1 MLITMIICYNNIKV
15 QEEVD
20 VMSEIYDKKLER
32 NYGKVQKSELKYF
45 EKKDKGLSSYDRKLK
60 AIAASTKKESKQ
72 QSDQEKQIKLATKNF
87 IQHITKLDKE
97 KTKNLNIQIKDAKTK
112 LKDDVDNI
120 ETTYKEK
127 ANDFSEEKKT
137 ISTTYTTVK
146 RDEAKKSK
154 TSQSSFAAKEK
165 RTVKRFEGMKQK
177 EQIAVKERKKQAE
190 ETIKILQ
197 TERDELVK
205 EISDTS
211 QKEINSAYEVIAFRR
226 AKIDENLE
234 LAQLKH
240 NELIEGIDKEEN
252 GATSKYNSNIQKN
265 EQSLEEKVNR
275 RNKFLQ
281 KADLEGDFKNVKLQ
295 KREIKQLEQASEK
308 ELKQFK
314 MDFDKLIK
322 EIELKRTVEER
333 RFLEEVAEI
342 ERGFAQ
348 FKQEQLWRIEL
359 VSLESAEEI
368 TNIKLETEKKLYAE
382 THILEQVDI
391 DFEVELAR
399 LEREKQIAINEIKD
413 MAEKDLIAYERARDQ
428 KEVEFDMHTALNEK
442 ESKIA
447 QYKKEIEKNNLQSK
461 FEIQE
466 VEFEIELQLQEEEL
480 QFKVAKQMEEEF
492 IGLHKNDFEKQTAI
506 REEHSSTINE
516 LSEVHLQR
524 AQDQLEFEELEIE
537 NRVSLKLKFLDEQK
551 SILEKEYKLLLDRIE
566 TNQKQEESFYKA
578 AIKQIEKQEKDIL
591 KKTVAQE
598 QKEIKK
604 LEQSLAE
611 IETEGG
617 EADSSAITSR
627 LQELIDVVSVE
638 MEDTQKI
645 IRTKVAVVEEML
657 SLIQSRQQLEK
668 DDAKVLYNR
677 EIRNLEYGI
686 ELVEQNK
693 QSELLE
699 AKARYEKTVDLYKGL
714 KQDIASKLALKK
726 EEHVQFLSRR
736 EEYEKNILSA
746 AKERYDQAVQL
757 LEETKARKIT
767 SIKDGLHSENSVL
780 NKLIES
786 ENDAYKALQ
795 KESVHKKII
804 IHNSSEARLL
814 DRSKTH
820 LKTIEEIESD
830 YLRILA
836 NRERELKQKDIEFKG
851 LLAQVEKSI
860 QVEKKK
866 YEDDRRKAQKT
877 YEIEL
882 KKSITSINKNLELES
897 RLV

>member
-1 MLITMIICYNNIKV
+1 MIICYNNIKV

-20 VMSEIYDKKLER
+20 VMSEINDKKLER

-60 AIAASTKKESKQ
+60 AVALTTKKETKQ
-72 QSDQEKQIKLATKNF
+72 QSDREKQIKLETKNF
-87 IQHITKLDKE
+87 IQQIQKLHKE
-97 KTKNLNIQIKDAKTK
+97 KIKNLNVQIKDAKSK
-112 LKDDVDNI
+112 VKDDLENI
-120 ETTYKEK
+120 EKTYKEK
-127 ANDFSEEKKT
+127 VTDLSEEKKT
-137 ISTTYTTVK
+137 ISTSYTTVK

-154 TSQSSFAAKEK
+154 TAQSSFTAKEK

-177 EQIAVKERKKQAE
+177 EQVAIKERKKLAE
-190 ETIKILQ
+190 DTIKTLQ

-211 QKEINSAYEVIAFRR
+211 QSEINSAYEVIAFRR
-226 AKIDENLE
+226 AQVDETLE
-234 LAQLKH
+234 QAQLKH
-240 NELIEGIDKEEN
+240 NESIEGIDTEEN
-252 GATSKYNSNIQKN
+252 GATSKHNINIQKN

-295 KREIKQLEQASEK
+295 KREIKQLEQASER

-314 MDFDKLIK
+314 IDYDKLIK

-333 RFLEEVAEI
+333 RYLEEVAEI

-359 VSLESAEEI
+359 VSIESAEEI

-382 THILEQVDI
+382 THILQQIDI

-428 KEVEFDMHTALNEK
+428 KEVAFDMHTALNEK
-442 ESKIA
+442 ESKNA
-447 QYKKEIEKNNLQSK
+447 QYNKEIEKNNLQSK
-461 FEIQE
+461 LEIQE
-466 VEFEIELQLQEEEL
+466 VEFEIEQQLLEEEL
-480 QFKVAKQMEEEF
+480 QFKSSKQLEEEY
-492 IGLHKNDFEKQTAI
+492 IGLHKNDFEKQTTI
-506 REEHSSTINE
+506 RDEHVSTIKE
-516 LSEVHLQR
+516 LSEVRLQR

-537 NRVSLKLKFLDEQK
+537 NRMRLKLEFLDEQK
-551 SILEKEYKLLLDRIE
+551 SILQKEYKLLLERIE
-566 TNQKQEESFYKA
+566 ANQKQEESFYKA

-617 EADSSAITSR
+617 ETDSSAISSR

-638 MEDTQKI
+638 MENTQKI
-645 IRTKVAVVEEML
+645 IRTKVVVVEEKL
-657 SLIQSRQQLEK
+657 SIIQSRQQLEK
-668 DDAKVLYNR
+668 DDAQVLYNR
-677 EIRNLEYGI
+677 EIRNLDYGI
-686 ELVEQNK
+686 ELLEQNK

-699 AKARYEKTVDLYKGL
+699 AKARCEKTTELYKGL
-714 KQDIASKLALKK
+714 EQDIASKIALKK
-726 EEHVQFLSRR
+726 EEHIQFLKRR
-736 EEYEKNILSA
+736 EEYEKNILTA
-746 AKERYDQAVQL
+746 ARERYDQSVQL
-757 LEETKARKIT
+757 LEETKTRKIT
-767 SIKDGLHSENSVL
+767 SINDGLQSENGVL

-786 ENDAYKALQ
+786 ENDSYKALQ

-804 IHNSSEARLL
+804 IHNSAEARLL

-820 LKTIEEIESD
+820 LKTIEDIESD
-830 YLRILA
+830 YLKILA
-836 NRERELKQKDIEFKG
+836 NRDRELKQKDIEFKG

-866 YEDDRRKAQKT
+866 YEDDRRKAQKA

-882 KKSITSINKNLELES
+882 KKSITSINKNLDLES